1 MCSRYM
7 ATGVFFFISSHTFVR
22 IYIGARF
29 WKSDRVRVIK
39 GSASHYARNPLL
51 VIVRVRVFDRLRVSD
66 KTYRNEHL
74 PDWGR
79 EGEEGR
85 KGRNYRIRCALQMRE
100 YTVYT
105 GRRERWLGTVQRGA
119 FPIFVS
125 TVAEDGRN
133 AFGQTHYELCQ
144 TPNLQSQVW
153 AVSLTFFTKLYAV
166 LSILCCH
173 AKVYNFVQLWWNL
186 WC

>member
-1 MCSRYM
+1 MRTIILRAKNLTSRRSVQHCNVFPVY
-7 ATGVFFFISSHTFVR
+7 GHGFFFFFISSHTFVR

-39 GSASHYARNPLL
+39 GSARHYARNPLL

-105 GRRERWLGTVQRGA
+105 GRRE
-119 FPIFVS
+119 
-125 TVAEDGRN
+125 
-133 AFGQTHYELCQ
+133 
-144 TPNLQSQVW
+144 
-153 AVSLTFFTKLYAV
+153 
-166 LSILCCH
+166 
-173 AKVYNFVQLWWNL
+173 
-186 WC
+186 